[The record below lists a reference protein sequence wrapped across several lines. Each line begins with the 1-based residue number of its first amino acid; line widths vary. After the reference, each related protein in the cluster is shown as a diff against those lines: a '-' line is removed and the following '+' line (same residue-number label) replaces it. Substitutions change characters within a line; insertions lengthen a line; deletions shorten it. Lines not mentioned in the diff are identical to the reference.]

1 MGLPIGDV
9 VLSGGILDDSRIL
22 RRETLYTGM
31 NGKRVERF
39 YVSPAE
45 SYVFKPLTH
54 NGQSGRESW
63 VYDQVLQSLP
73 PIYPRL
79 LARSGDGAEEDGWL
93 IFEDMG
99 PMEHTF
105 GEEIVLRVAEE
116 MAVWHASP
124 ADRWIE
130 APLKGQKPSM
140 EEITG
145 ELLRS
150 RDAMA
155 ELLLPRPAAAEHL
168 QGLLHRLESWAW
180 SRKRVLSHGDL
191 HLGNYALM
199 NGRLIVLDWEHA
211 HLNTPFWD
219 LYHLVD
225 LSHPL
230 FPKQV
235 TEGIREKALERYL
248 DCTGA
253 PPLERTAFKRE
264 YYLFSA
270 AFSLWMLGLIAG
282 DLQRG
287 SGPWT
292 RTELERQ
299 REETQENFIQCVRH
313 TA

>member
-22 RRETLYTGM
+22 RREILYTGM
-31 NGKRVERF
+31 NGKQVERF
-39 YVSPAE
+39 YVSPSE

-54 NGQSGRESW
+54 NGQSGRERW

-79 LARSGDGAEEDGWL
+79 LARSADEAGEDGWL

-99 PMEHTF
+99 PMQHTF
-105 GEEIVLRVAEE
+105 REDIVLRVAEE
-116 MAVWHASP
+116 MAGWHASP
-124 ADRWIE
+124 AEKWIE
-130 APLKGQKPSM
+130 APLKGHKPSI
-140 EEITG
+140 EEMTG
-145 ELLRS
+145 DLLRS
-150 RDAMA
+150 QDVLPPLVAA
-155 ELLLPRPAAAEHL
+155 EPAAAELL
-168 QGLLHRLESWAW
+168 QGLLDRLESWEW

-211 HLNTPFWD
+211 HLNIPYWD

-235 TEGIREKALERYL
+235 TEEMREKALETYL
-248 DCTGA
+248 GCTGA
-253 PPLERTAFKRE
+253 PPLERAGFKRE

-270 AFSLWMLGLIAG
+270 VFSLWMLRLIAG
-282 DLQRG
+282 DLQRE
-287 SGPWT
+287 SGPWS
-292 RTELERQ
+292 RAELEQQ
-299 REETQENFIQCVRH
+299 REETLESFIQCARH
-313 TA
+313 NA